1 MADGGTVSVKDRVQN
16 AVARLVLGGALLIP
30 YKARVRTVGWIFSN
44 VVAPLVGW
52 RKRIRENLALVLPD
66 LSYSESRKIVQN
78 VPNNVGRTLIEIY
91 SGEQFIKRVENAPL
105 VGPGVTALEEARAT
119 DAPLVLITAHI
130 GNYDAVRGKLSR
142 QGFPMAALYKPMSNT
157 LFNDHYVNAIQTI
170 AEPVF
175 PTDSTGVPAL
185 VRHLRGGGTIG
196 IVGDVASRKAP
207 VLKFF
212 GHDAHTPVSAA
223 EWALRFDAPLIPIY
237 GLRQEDGLSFELF
250 VDEPITSSTPEEMM
264 QRYNDSV
271 EAVARQHLDQ
281 WFWIHR
287 RWKTRG

>member
-142 QGFPMAALYKPMSNT
+142 QGLPMAALYKPMSNT